1 MRKLTLGIGLNREL
15 PVQPDH
21 PVIQDLHFISPR
33 AATKQAARCSLRVTW
48 VTDMAILCKQKNTP
62 LEKHICTKGTKP
74 MHWRASFAGFDLF
87 LSNPLFGSREFD
99 IEHFKARVIRYI
111 MNYIHVYTDYIHIV
125 LHRSMNRVR
134 RCAQAMRLPPQKQR
148 CLQRRSR
155 GCGRR
160 KTSQI
165 IARRTNLRPFIYRMY
180 PYVYI
185 ILYIYYTEYSL

>member
-1 MRKLTLGIGLNREL
+1 
-15 PVQPDH
+15 
-21 PVIQDLHFISPR
+21 
-33 AATKQAARCSLRVTW
+33 
-48 VTDMAILCKQKNTP
+48 
-62 LEKHICTKGTKP
+62 
-74 MHWRASFAGFDLF
+74 
-87 LSNPLFGSREFD
+87 
-99 IEHFKARVIRYI
+99 

-185 ILYIYYTEYSL
+185 ILYIYYTEYSLQIQLQIALGPSAQSVSLKTALGREVWPGAVFLRPSQSLDHRHRRLQWIQCCTVSCFIFVVPAYSSQIYAIIKYNK